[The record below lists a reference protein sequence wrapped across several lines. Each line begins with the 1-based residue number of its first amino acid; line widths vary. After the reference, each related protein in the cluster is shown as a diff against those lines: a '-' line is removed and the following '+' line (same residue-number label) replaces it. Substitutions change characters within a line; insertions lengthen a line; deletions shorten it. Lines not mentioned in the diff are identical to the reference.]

1 MARPKF
7 LGISYGP
14 PALETLGIWRQAAQ
28 GGPSAQARQT
38 KALLKS
44 LATFETR
51 ARMNP
56 LSAGD
61 PVAHDRWPASLK
73 RDYGPDLPNLFR
85 FELAERQRGYYS
97 LVGELGG
104 VRIWVLYLWDHER
117 YNRESGYAK
126 K

>member
-1 MARPKF
+1 MARPKL

-14 PALETLGIWRQAAQ
+14 DVQETLRSWRQAASS
-28 GGPSAQARQT
+28 GRADHARAA
-38 KALLKS
+38 KALLRS

-56 LSAGD
+56 LSARD
-61 PVAHDRWPASLK
+61 PVGHDRWPVSLTK
-73 RDYGPDLPNLFR
+73 DYGSDLPDLFR
-85 FELAERQRGYYS
+85 FELAGRWRGYYS

-117 YNRESGYAK
+117 YSRESGYAK